1 MNIRKIIRVG
11 TVALFACVSVMM
23 TSCLDDDTNS
33 GLQDIPVS
41 YVSLYNASPDAP
53 GLNILVD
60 SRQINNEPL
69 RYADNT
75 GYLRFYTGK
84 RTLAFGPYGASNVT
98 LDTVVTLEDNKPYS
112 IFVVDNFEHAEALVL
127 TDTSAITPGTGKAM
141 IRFVNLSPDAGA
153 LALKVKDGEG
163 NLTGEESFKEATQF
177 TEIDAKTYNLEVA
190 GNGEAATS
198 LSLPNISLGE
208 GTYYTI
214 LVRGYKTPPAGN
226 TNVLSGEV
234 IQH

>member
-1 MNIRKIIRVG
+1 MNIRKTIRVG
-11 TVALFACVSVMM
+11 MVTAIAMSVIM
-23 TSCLDDDTNS
+23 TACLDDDSNN
-33 GLQDIPVS
+33 GIQDIPVS
-41 YVSLYNASPDAP
+41 YVSLYNASPNAP

-84 RTLAFGPYGASNVT
+84 RTLAFGPYGASNIT
-98 LDTVVTLEDNKPYS
+98 LDTVVNLEDNKPYS

-127 TDTSAITPGTGKAM
+127 TDTSVTAPGTGKAM

-153 LALKVKDGEG
+153 LALKVKDGEES
-163 NLTGEESFKEATQF
+163 LTGEESFKDATQF
-177 TEIDAKTYNLEVA
+177 AEIDAKTYNLEVT
-190 GNGEAATS
+190 GSGEAATS
-198 LSLPNISLGE
+198 LNVPNVSLDE

-214 LVRGYKTPPAGN
+214 VVRGYKTPPAGN
-226 TNVLSGEV
+226 TNVLSAG
-234 IQH
+234 IIRH

>member
-11 TVALFACVSVMM
+11 MVASFACMSVMM
-23 TSCLDDDTNS
+23 TGCLDDDTNS

-127 TDTSAITPGTGKAM
+127 TDTSAVTPGTGKGNDTLCKSFAGC
-141 IRFVNLSPDAGA
+141 RSACPESKRRRRKPDWRRILQGSNT
-153 LALKVKDGEG
+153 VYG
-163 NLTGEESFKEATQF
+163 NRRK
-177 TEIDAKTYNLEVA
+177 
-190 GNGEAATS
+190 
-198 LSLPNISLGE
+198 
-208 GTYYTI
+208 
-214 LVRGYKTPPAGN
+214 
-226 TNVLSGEV
+226 NV
-234 IQH
+234 